1 MDVRTYFCISFAY
14 LHPEGRAK
22 ALSCIEIMGIIYGL
36 IPYTMQKSV
45 VGAIHCTMICED
57 IKSDLWFLIGFV
69 CDYEIMSNYTLS
81 RVHKG
86 AGVVADRVSP
96 ERGASPEF

>member
-1 MDVRTYFCISFAY
+1 
-14 LHPEGRAK
+14 
-22 ALSCIEIMGIIYGL
+22 
-36 IPYTMQKSV
+36 
-45 VGAIHCTMICED
+45 MIGED